1 MQYDFKAIAQSDGII
16 FTYDNQEKAIYVKR
30 KGGEIVVEK
39 LEKRGINEI
48 LNEILK
54 AIFDILDEMILIE
67 NIIYCISVCIAM
79 NYNFTKY
86 AWLIYI
92 ALVLFYMLYVIIVI
106 GQDDKEKTYTIKQ
119 YHSAEHRVMEHPTNN
134 VSELRNVSDL
144 ANDCGSNSYV
154 ITILRIVINGL
165 IITVC
170 INLLW
175 YMNVQIFIVTVAVT
189 FIMRIVKML
198 LEKWN
203 EKGYFN
209 KILQPI
215 FLAPPTDE
223 QLELAIFGYN
233 YARKLETE
241 STQKT
246 DL

>member
-1 MQYDFKAIAQSDGII
+1 MQYDFKAMAQSDGII

-30 KGGEIVVEK
+30 KGGEIVVEE

-54 AIFDILDEMILIE
+54 AIFDILDETILIE

-92 ALVLFYMLYVIIVI
+92 ALVLFYVLYVIIVI
-106 GQDDKEKTYTIKQ
+106 EQDDKEKTYTIKQ
-119 YHSAEHRVMEHPTNN
+119 YHSAEHRVIKYPTNN

-175 YMNVQIFIVTVAVT
+175 YMNVQIFITVAAT

-203 EKGYFN
+203 EKGYFS
-209 KILQPI
+209 KIVQPL

-233 YARKLETE
+233 YARSLEKDTP
-241 STQKT
+241 KT